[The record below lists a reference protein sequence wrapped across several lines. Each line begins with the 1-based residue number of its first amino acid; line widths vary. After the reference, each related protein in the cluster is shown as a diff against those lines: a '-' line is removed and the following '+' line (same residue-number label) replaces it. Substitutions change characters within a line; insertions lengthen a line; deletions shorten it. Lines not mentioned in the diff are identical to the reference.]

1 MIEDVDQ
8 RRQAYRKYLAQKP
21 SFSLILGNLMP
32 SFSHKEKDWPYL
44 GVGFLQTNDKVWES
58 QRIGIKNYKLPTN

>member
-8 RRQAYRKYLAQKP
+8 GRQAYRKYLAQKP

-32 SFSHKEKDWPYL
+32 SFSHKVKDWPYL
-44 GVGFLQTNDKVWES
+44 GVGFLQANDKV
-58 QRIGIKNYKLPTN
+58 